1 MQGLTLFGDKP
12 PKCIMPGSLSLQCSP
27 ISLKKF
33 LLSSQLLGSQGLCSA
48 LRCRTLSG
56 SEQHHQHCDHQNL
69 HLQHPDHPNQHHLP
83 RHHPNQHHHEKPR
96 ASPAPTGQ
104 SVSIHRNGF
113 AHQGKP
119 RTLYK
124 AAETKE
130 IDRVNI

>member
-12 PKCIMPGSLSLQCSP
+12 PILSLQCSP

-33 LLSSQLLGSQGLCSA
+33 L
-48 LRCRTLSG
+48 
-56 SEQHHQHCDHQNL
+56 HHQHRD
-69 HLQHPDHPNQHHLP
+69 
-83 RHHPNQHHHEKPR
+83 HPNQHHHEKPR

-124 AAETKE
+124 A
-130 IDRVNI
+130 V